1 MFNKLIK
8 SASFFL
14 FIYLIAS
21 CSPKIGRYDTLLTG
35 IVAKPEVLQLHRDS
49 VRVKIQGAIPLA
61 LLTQDAKIYLYPEYV
76 YGEGSLRLGEIIPFD
91 GAYNKKLIDVEVDE
105 NIVFPYLPGMEK
117 GELVIKGIVERKKG
131 SFQGPSKVLAHGL
144 DTTPLLTRYG
154 QVLPDQPIPN
164 IGIYMLRDFPD
175 MNRTE
180 TRDFFIPFEP
190 GSSQKPDPVFPVA
203 FRDYLVKGEPWM
215 KINKVI
221 VTGLSSPES
230 KDKVLGLAKKRSD
243 FITEKLKTN
252 RSLTNIPIESMY
264 RTGDWFDLRQLLSD
278 YEGISQQQK
287 EVVYSI
293 LLNEK
298 SFASQL
304 SEIQKLSTYRNISK
318 DLFPKLRSAKVSF
331 EIENTRLNDLEVSSG
346 VFALLNGQNPVE
358 GFNQD
363 HLTYAGQKA
372 LKLDEKEAIYQKLN
386 ELFPSELSY
395 NNLGVVF
402 LNLAQRELDVRK
414 RNIYISDALSSLT
427 KANKIKATSI
437 TLHNIGRAY
446 LLRGDYFEAY
456 IAVSEASALEKEETN
471 DFLNYNEGLRGA
483 LDILN
488 GDYRLATI
496 RFNRTVENES
506 NFFNKGIAY
515 FLATDYLLALENFE
529 ASVQADRDSG
539 YGFYGLALVA
549 AVNGE
554 RNTVIEN
561 LDKAI
566 GRSEF
571 LKEKAL
577 KDINFQNF
585 RSDPDFINLF
595 RK

>member
-1 MFNKLIK
+1 MFNNLIK
-8 SASFFL
+8 SAFFFL
-14 FIYLIAS
+14 ITYIIAS
-21 CSPKIGRYDTLLTG
+21 CSPKIGMYDGLLNG

-49 VRVKIQGAIPLA
+49 VRVSIQGAIPLA
-61 LLTQDAKIYLYPEYV
+61 LLNQDAKIYLYPEYV

-91 GAYNKKLIDVEVDE
+91 GAYNKKLIDAIVDE
-105 NIVFPYLPGMEK
+105 RIVFPYLPGMEK

-131 SFQGPSKVLAHGL
+131 TFQAPNKVLAYGL
-144 DTTPLLTRYG
+144 ETTPLLTRYG
-154 QVLPDQPIPN
+154 QVLPDQPIPT
-164 IGIYMLRDFPD
+164 IGIYMMRDFQD
-175 MNRTE
+175 MNRIV
-180 TRDFFIPFEP
+180 TRDFYIPFEL
-190 GSSQKPDPVFPVA
+190 GSSLKQDPIFPVA
-203 FRDYLVKGEPWM
+203 FRDYLIKGEPWM

-230 KDKVLGLAKKRSD
+230 RDNVLGLPKKRSD
-243 FITEKLKTN
+243 FIVEKLKTN

-264 RTGDWFDLRQLLSD
+264 RAGDWFDLRQLLSD

-287 EVVYSI
+287 EEVYAI

-304 SEIQKLSTYRNISK
+304 SDLQKISAYRNISR
-318 DLFPKLRSAKVSF
+318 DLFPKLRSAKISF
-331 EIENTRLNDLEVSSG
+331 ELENTKLNDLEISSG

-358 GFNQD
+358 GFDQD
-363 HLTYAGQKA
+363 HLTYAGQNV
-372 LKLDEKEAIYQKLN
+372 LKLDEKEAVYKKLN
-386 ELFPSELSY
+386 ELFPSELSH
-395 NNLGVVF
+395 NNLGVVY
-402 LNLAQRELDVRK
+402 LNMAQRELDVRE
-414 RNIYISDALSSLT
+414 RNIFISDAISNLSS
-427 KANKIKATSI
+427 ANKIKTTSI
-437 TLHNIGRAY
+437 ALHNIGRAY

-456 IAVSEASALEKEETN
+456 IAISEASTLEKEETN

-515 FLATDYLLALENFE
+515 FLSTDYLLALENFE
-529 ASVQADRDSG
+529 ASVQSDRDSG

-554 RNTVIEN
+554 RDTMIEN
-561 LDKAI
+561 LGKAI
-566 GRSEF
+566 DRSEF

-585 RSDPDFINLF
+585 RSDQAFINLF
-595 RK
+595 K